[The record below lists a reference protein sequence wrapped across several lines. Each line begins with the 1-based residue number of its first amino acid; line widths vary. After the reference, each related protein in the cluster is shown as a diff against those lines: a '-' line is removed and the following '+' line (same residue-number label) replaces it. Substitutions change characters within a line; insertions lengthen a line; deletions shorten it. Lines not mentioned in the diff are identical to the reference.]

1 MSTTIRTPDQRVR
14 VFISSTIQ
22 ELADER
28 KAAREAIERLHL
40 IPVFFEAGARPH
52 PPRDLYRAYLEQ
64 SHIFVGIY
72 WNRYGWV
79 APEMEI
85 SGLEDEYVLSKDK
98 PRLIYVKHST
108 VGREP
113 RLTDL
118 LGQIERGGTACYQK
132 FSTPEELRDLLA
144 NDLALMLSE
153 NFQLSDEVKVSSVPA
168 KRNPLPVFQGTLIG
182 RENDINATIALLTH
196 PDVPLVTL
204 TGSGGTGKTSLGI
217 YIANQLK
224 EQFRDGVYYVP
235 LATVTNPNS
244 LIPSIAEHI
253 GLFDSG
259 KQLLRESVLHFLYDK
274 QILLVLDNFEQIVSA
289 APDLAEL
296 MHHCKHLKMLVTSR
310 SPLHIRGEINYP
322 IQPLAVPVDHP
333 DQNQDDILNSPA
345 VELFIRRAK
354 EGNPL
359 FTADKHNLDAIARI
373 CRKLDGIPL
382 AIELAAARTRLL
394 SPVALLG
401 RMEKMLDTLTS
412 GQRDLPER
420 QRTLRA
426 TIDWSHDLLDDACKA
441 LFKRLAVFNGTW
453 TLDAAEHVINW
464 ESTNLLDAFEKLI
477 DLGLVQCT
485 YSEEEAIFSVFETIR
500 EYAGELLQKSGEE
513 DRLRAKHLEYYIGFV
528 EAAYQYAW
536 TPRRSEWFDK
546 IDLAFQNIREACYRA
561 VRRGDYQSGWR
572 IFHALGFYWATNG
585 KITEAIQWIDIA
597 KVTSD
602 HSRLDGIIKDIDPI
616 IQAGALRASGVVH
629 FLTSSFQPAVADL
642 KESIRLYLENGQE
655 LEAGRA
661 MSYCGVA
668 GISAGDLQ
676 SSQYFHRALEIGQQ
690 YHDSFNIV
698 ISSAFLSE
706 VLAATGDIEGARKL
720 VANAIHISKQI
731 NDSLLAAL
739 SLGQSANI
747 EIFTGN
753 YTHAEAVYAESLDY
767 ARYTPLGS
775 MKGWFEIGTAV
786 CMFMRNDYTGAVKYF
801 TSGLSSGRSVGDK
814 AVILSGFLGFSF
826 LALAEGKFERAA
838 RLYGAAESLLR
849 LSGHTLWNV
858 SRNMFKELTEKM
870 DALPDQALILQ
881 AKEAGENYSL
891 DVAIVYALTGSTP
904 DGIHR

>member
-79 APEMEI
+79 APEMNI
-85 SGLEDEYVLSKDK
+85 SGLEDEFILSKDK

-108 VGREP
+108 EGREP

-118 LGQIERGGTACYQK
+118 LGEIEKGGTACYQK

-153 NFQLSDEVKVSSVPA
+153 NFQLPDEVKVSSTPA
-168 KRNPLPVFQGTLIG
+168 KRNPLPVFQGSLIG
-182 RENDINATIALLTH
+182 RENEVKATIALLTH
-196 PDVPLVTL
+196 PDVPLVTF
-204 TGSGGTGKTSLGI
+204 TGAGGTGKTSLAI
-217 YIANQLK
+217 YVANQLK
-224 EQFRDGVYYVP
+224 AHFQDGIYFIP
-235 LATVTNPNS
+235 LATITNPQS
-244 LIPSIAEHI
+244 LIPAIAEHI

-259 KQLLRESVLHFLYDK
+259 KQLLNESVLHFLYDK
-274 QILLVLDNFEQIVSA
+274 HTLLVLDNFEQIVSA
-289 APDLAEL
+289 APDLSEM
-296 MHHCKHLKMLVTSR
+296 MHHCKHLKILVTSR

-322 IQPLAVPVDHP
+322 IQPLAVPDDLP
-333 DQNQDDILNSPA
+333 EYIQQDLLSSPA

-354 EGNPL
+354 EVNPA
-359 FTADKHNLDAIARI
+359 FTTDSHSLAAIARI

-420 QRTLRA
+420 QKTLRA
-426 TIDWSHDLLDDACKA
+426 TIDWSHDLLDDTCKSI
-441 LFKRLAVFNGTW
+441 FKRLAVFNGSW
-453 TLDAAEHVINW
+453 TLEAAEQIINW
-464 ESTNLLDAFEKLI
+464 ESTNLLDTFERLI
-477 DLGLVQCT
+477 DLGLVQCRQGDD
-485 YSEEEAIFSVFETIR
+485 EAEFSVFETIK
-500 EYAGELLQKSGEE
+500 EYARELLYKSGEE
-513 DRLRAKHLEYYIGFV
+513 DRLRAKHLAYYIQFV

-536 TPRRSEWFDK
+536 TPSRSEWFDK
-546 IDLAFQNIREACYRA
+546 IDHAFQNIREACYHA
-561 VRRGDYQSGWR
+561 VRQGDFQSGWR

-597 KVTSD
+597 HITSD
-602 HSRLDGIIKDIDPI
+602 PTRLAGINKAIDPL

-629 FLTSSFQPAVADL
+629 FLTSSFQPSVADL

-706 VLAATGDIEGARKL
+706 VLAATGDVEGARNL
-720 VANAIHISKQI
+720 VVNAIRISKQI
-731 NDSLLAAL
+731 NDALLAAL

-753 YTHAEAVYAESLDY
+753 YAHAESIYAESLDY

-786 CMFMRNDYTGAVKYF
+786 CMLMRNEHQGAVKYF
-801 TSGLSSGRSVGDK
+801 TSGLASGRAVGDK
-814 AVILSGFLGFSF
+814 AVILSGFLGFSS
-826 LALAEGKFERAA
+826 LALAEGEIVRAA
-838 RLYGAAESLLR
+838 RLYGAAEALLR

-858 SRNMFKELTEKM
+858 SRSMFKELTGRM
-870 DALPDQALILQ
+870 DALPDQTLIRQ
-881 AKEAGENYSL
+881 EKEEGERYSL
-891 DVAIVYALTGSTP
+891 DVAIMYALTGSE
-904 DGIHR
+904 HRDAQV